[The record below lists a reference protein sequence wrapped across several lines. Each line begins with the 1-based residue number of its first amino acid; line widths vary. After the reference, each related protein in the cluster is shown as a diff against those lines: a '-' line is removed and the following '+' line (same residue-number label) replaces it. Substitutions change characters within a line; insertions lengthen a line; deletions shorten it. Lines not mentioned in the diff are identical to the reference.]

1 MDIDNVWEK
10 IKKGLKDGATLSME
24 KIEEYT
30 KIGKLKI
37 DELGTKR
44 KIERNFN
51 DIGEHVYDLLA
62 GGRGADIGADVAVKK
77 SVENIKQ
84 LKEELDA
91 IAAKI
96 KATSEDAKAGKQNPA
111 EDDDITGV

>member
-1 MDIDNVWEK
+1 MDIDNVWDK

-37 DELGTKR
+37 DELGTRR

-51 DIGEHVYDLLA
+51 DIGERVYDLLA
-62 GGRGADIGADVAVKK
+62 AGRGKEIDADVTIKK
-77 SVENIKQ
+77 AVENIKQ
-84 LKEELDA
+84 LKEELEA

-96 KATSEDAKAGKQNPA
+96 KTTSEDAKAGKQNPA
-111 EDDDITGV
+111 DDDDITGV